1 MNDFWKTWLDI
12 WCLAIIAFG
21 GILAGAGFVGFE
33 GRCALMFPSKP
44 DKRAGFFNDV
54 ERFAFGLMG
63 AITIGW
69 GLTLFYF
76 FRAAHASNMGNKMYR
91 QAFAVLIIWNLID
104 GYILLNRLSNQHC
117 FKSLAFFRLCYST
130 LFDGQIEAL
139 GTLRRF
145 NPRLQFSMHFRR

>member
-12 WCLAIIAFG
+12 WCLGIIAFG
-21 GILAGAGFVGFE
+21 GVLAGAGFVGFE
-33 GRCALMFPSKP
+33 GGVRLFLSMMNPTNP
-44 DKRAGFFNDV
+44 PVFNDV

-91 QAFAVLIIWNLID
+91 QAFAVLIIWNVID
-104 GYILLNRLSNQHC
+104 GYISYLTGFQINIVSNLLLS
-117 FKSLAFFRLCYST
+117 
-130 LFDGQIEAL
+130 L
-139 GTLRRF
+139 GFVIPLYLTGKLKR
-145 NPRLQFSMHFRR
+145 